1 MIADSFPVMQWA
13 LQRYLQ
19 RECGRQVLAVVGDS
33 DSLVERLADL
43 PPESIL
49 ITELGLPGQR
59 SRDGIHLVE
68 WLTRHCPQ
76 MKVMV
81 YSVFS
86 APLLAKAVPAQRRLG
101 LHQQAQPAGDAE
113 GGAGVHGARTD
124 LPRPGL
130 HPQRHTGKPLSPTEV
145 DILRRL
151 ARGDTVQRD
160 RPADHAQRVD
170 HQHPQ
175 EERDGQDRPQQRRR
189 TDRPGR
195 DELAPRTRLTGFE
208 TSRPPVAEQSSPA
221 PGAIPPQPRNP
232 HDPPAPLCPFRP
244 AVVS

>member
-1 MIADSFPVMQWA
+1 MSSNETLPGLVIADSFPVMQWA
-13 LQRYLQ
+13 LQRYLSE
-19 RECGRQVLAVVGDS
+19 ECGRQVLAVVGDS

-86 APLLAKAVPAQRRLG
+86 APLLAKAVLRSGASAYISKRSPLETLKAALECMALG
-101 LHQQAQPAGDAE
+101 QTFLD
-113 GGAGVHGARTD
+113 
-124 LPRPGL
+124 PGR

-151 ARGDTVQRD
+151 ARGDTVSEI
-160 RPADHAQRVD
+160 AQRTMRSVSTISTHKKNAMVKIGLNSD
-170 HQHPQ
+170 AELIALGVMNWLH
-175 EERDGQDRPQQRRR
+175 
-189 TDRPGR
+189 
-195 DELAPRTRLTGFE
+195 ELA
-208 TSRPPVAEQSSPA
+208 
-221 PGAIPPQPRNP
+221 
-232 HDPPAPLCPFRP
+232 
-244 AVVS
+244 

>member
-1 MIADSFPVMQWA
+1 MSSNETLPGLVIADSFPVMQWA
-13 LQRYLQ
+13 LQRYLSE
-19 RECGRQVLAVVGDS
+19 ECGRQVLAVVGDS

-86 APLLAKAVPAQRRLG
+86 APLLAKAVLRSGASAYISKRSPLETLKAALECMALG
-101 LHQQAQPAGDAE
+101 QTFLD
-113 GGAGVHGARTD
+113 
-124 LPRPGL
+124 PGL
-130 HPQRHTGKPLSPTEV
+130 HLQRHTGKPLSPTEV

-151 ARGDTVQRD
+151 ARGDTVSEI
-160 RPADHAQRVD
+160 AQRTMRSVSTISTHKKNAMVKIGLNSD
-170 HQHPQ
+170 AELIALGVMNWLH
-175 EERDGQDRPQQRRR
+175 
-189 TDRPGR
+189 
-195 DELAPRTRLTGFE
+195 ELA
-208 TSRPPVAEQSSPA
+208 
-221 PGAIPPQPRNP
+221 
-232 HDPPAPLCPFRP
+232 
-244 AVVS
+244 

>member
-1 MIADSFPVMQWA
+1 MSSNETLPGLVIADSFPVMQWA
-13 LQRYLQ
+13 LQRYLSE
-19 RECGRQVLAVVGDS
+19 ECGRQVLAVVGDS

-81 YSVFS
+81 YAVFS
-86 APLLAKAVPAQRRLG
+86 APLLAKAVLRSGASAYISKRSPLETLKAALECMALG
-101 LHQQAQPAGDAE
+101 QTFLD
-113 GGAGVHGARTD
+113 
-124 LPRPGL
+124 PGL

-151 ARGDTVQRD
+151 ARGDTVSEI
-160 RPADHAQRVD
+160 AQRTMRSVSTISTHKKNAMVKIGLNSD
-170 HQHPQ
+170 AELIALGVMNWLH
-175 EERDGQDRPQQRRR
+175 
-189 TDRPGR
+189 
-195 DELAPRTRLTGFE
+195 ELA
-208 TSRPPVAEQSSPA
+208 
-221 PGAIPPQPRNP
+221 
-232 HDPPAPLCPFRP
+232 
-244 AVVS
+244 

>member
-1 MIADSFPVMQWA
+1 MSSNETLPGLVIADSFPVMQWA
-13 LQRYLQ
+13 LQRYLSE
-19 RECGRQVLAVVGDS
+19 ECGRQVLAVVGDS

-86 APLLAKAVPAQRRLG
+86 APLLAKAVLRSGASAYISKRSPLETLKAALECMALG
-101 LHQQAQPAGDAE
+101 QTFLD
-113 GGAGVHGARTD
+113 
-124 LPRPGL
+124 PGL

-151 ARGDTVQRD
+151 ALGDTVSEI
-160 RPADHAQRVD
+160 AQRTMRSVSTISTHKKNAMVKIGLNSD
-170 HQHPQ
+170 AELIALGVMNWLH
-175 EERDGQDRPQQRRR
+175 
-189 TDRPGR
+189 
-195 DELAPRTRLTGFE
+195 ELA
-208 TSRPPVAEQSSPA
+208 
-221 PGAIPPQPRNP
+221 
-232 HDPPAPLCPFRP
+232 
-244 AVVS
+244 

>member
-1 MIADSFPVMQWA
+1 MSSNETLPGLVIADSFPVMQWA
-13 LQRYLQ
+13 LQRYLSE
-19 RECGRQVLAVVGDS
+19 ECGRQVLAVVGDS

-86 APLLAKAVPAQRRLG
+86 APLLAKAVLRSGASAYISKRSPLETLKAALECMALG
-101 LHQQAQPAGDAE
+101 QTFLD
-113 GGAGVHGARTD
+113 
-124 LPRPGL
+124 PGL

-151 ARGDTVQRD
+151 ARGDTVSEI
-160 RPADHAQRVD
+160 AQWTMRSVSTISTHKKNAMVKIGLNSD
-170 HQHPQ
+170 AELIALGVMNWLH
-175 EERDGQDRPQQRRR
+175 
-189 TDRPGR
+189 
-195 DELAPRTRLTGFE
+195 ELA
-208 TSRPPVAEQSSPA
+208 
-221 PGAIPPQPRNP
+221 
-232 HDPPAPLCPFRP
+232 
-244 AVVS
+244 

>member
-1 MIADSFPVMQWA
+1 MSSNETLPGLVIADSFPVMQWA
-13 LQRYLQ
+13 LQRYLSE
-19 RECGRQVLAVVGDS
+19 ECGRQVLAVVGDS

-86 APLLAKAVPAQRRLG
+86 APLLAKAVLRSGASAYISKRSPLETLKAALECMALG
-101 LHQQAQPAGDAE
+101 QTFLA
-113 GGAGVHGARTD
+113 
-124 LPRPGL
+124 PGL

-151 ARGDTVQRD
+151 ARGDTVSEI
-160 RPADHAQRVD
+160 AQRTMRSVSTISTHKKNAMVKIGLNSD
-170 HQHPQ
+170 AELIALGVMNWLH
-175 EERDGQDRPQQRRR
+175 
-189 TDRPGR
+189 
-195 DELAPRTRLTGFE
+195 ELA
-208 TSRPPVAEQSSPA
+208 
-221 PGAIPPQPRNP
+221 
-232 HDPPAPLCPFRP
+232 
-244 AVVS
+244 

>member
-1 MIADSFPVMQWA
+1 M
-13 LQRYLQ
+13 QRYLSE
-19 RECGRQVLAVVGDS
+19 ECGRQVLAVVGDS

-86 APLLAKAVPAQRRLG
+86 APLLAKAVLRSGASAYISKRSSLETLKAALECMALG
-101 LHQQAQPAGDAE
+101 QTFLD
-113 GGAGVHGARTD
+113 
-124 LPRPGL
+124 PGL

-151 ARGDTVQRD
+151 ARGDTVSEI
-160 RPADHAQRVD
+160 AQRTMRSVSTISTHKKNAMVKIGLNSD
-170 HQHPQ
+170 AELIALGVMNWLH
-175 EERDGQDRPQQRRR
+175 
-189 TDRPGR
+189 
-195 DELAPRTRLTGFE
+195 ELA
-208 TSRPPVAEQSSPA
+208 
-221 PGAIPPQPRNP
+221 
-232 HDPPAPLCPFRP
+232 
-244 AVVS
+244 

>member
-1 MIADSFPVMQWA
+1 MSSNETPPGLVIADSFPVMQWA
-13 LQRYLQ
+13 LQRYLSE
-19 RECGRQVLAVVGDS
+19 ECGRQVLAVVGDS
-33 DSLVERLADL
+33 DSLVEHLADL

-86 APLLAKAVPAQRRLG
+86 APLLAKAVLRSGASAYISKRSPLETLKAALECMALG
-101 LHQQAQPAGDAE
+101 QTFLD
-113 GGAGVHGARTD
+113 
-124 LPRPGL
+124 PGL

-151 ARGDTVQRD
+151 ARGDTVSEI
-160 RPADHAQRVD
+160 AQRTMRSVSTISTHKKNAMVKIGLNSD
-170 HQHPQ
+170 AELIALGVMNWLH
-175 EERDGQDRPQQRRR
+175 
-189 TDRPGR
+189 
-195 DELAPRTRLTGFE
+195 ELA
-208 TSRPPVAEQSSPA
+208 
-221 PGAIPPQPRNP
+221 
-232 HDPPAPLCPFRP
+232 
-244 AVVS
+244 

>member
-1 MIADSFPVMQWA
+1 MSSNETLPGLVIADSFPVMQWA
-13 LQRYLQ
+13 LQRYLSE
-19 RECGRQVLAVVGDS
+19 ECGRQVLAVVGDS

-86 APLLAKAVPAQRRLG
+86 APLLAKAVLRSGASAYISKRSPLETLKAALECMALG
-101 LHQQAQPAGDAE
+101 QTFLD
-113 GGAGVHGARTD
+113 
-124 LPRPGL
+124 PGL
-130 HPQRHTGKPLSPTEV
+130 HPQRHTGKPLSPSEV

-151 ARGDTVQRD
+151 ARGDTVSEI
-160 RPADHAQRVD
+160 AQRTMRSVSTISTHKKNAMVKIGLNSD
-170 HQHPQ
+170 AELIALGVMNWLH
-175 EERDGQDRPQQRRR
+175 
-189 TDRPGR
+189 
-195 DELAPRTRLTGFE
+195 ELA
-208 TSRPPVAEQSSPA
+208 
-221 PGAIPPQPRNP
+221 
-232 HDPPAPLCPFRP
+232 
-244 AVVS
+244 

>member
-1 MIADSFPVMQWA
+1 MSSNETLPGLVIADSFPVMQWA
-13 LQRYLQ
+13 LQRYLSE
-19 RECGRQVLAVVGDS
+19 ECGRQVLAVVGDS

-86 APLLAKAVPAQRRLG
+86 APLLAKAVLRSGASAYISKRSPLETLKAALECMALG
-101 LHQQAQPAGDAE
+101 QTFLD
-113 GGAGVHGARTD
+113 
-124 LPRPGL
+124 PGL
-130 HPQRHTGKPLSPTEV
+130 HPQRHTGKPMSPTEV

-151 ARGDTVQRD
+151 ARGDTVSEI
-160 RPADHAQRVD
+160 AQRTMRSVSTISTHKKNAMVKIGLNSD
-170 HQHPQ
+170 AELIALGVMNWLH
-175 EERDGQDRPQQRRR
+175 
-189 TDRPGR
+189 
-195 DELAPRTRLTGFE
+195 ELA
-208 TSRPPVAEQSSPA
+208 
-221 PGAIPPQPRNP
+221 
-232 HDPPAPLCPFRP
+232 
-244 AVVS
+244 

>member
-1 MIADSFPVMQWA
+1 MSSNETLPGLVIADSFPVMQWA
-13 LQRYLQ
+13 LQRYLSE
-19 RECGRQVLAVVGDS
+19 ECGRQVLAVVGDS

-86 APLLAKAVPAQRRLG
+86 APLLAKAVLRSGASAYISKRSPLETLKAALECMALG
-101 LHQQAQPAGDAE
+101 QAFLD
-113 GGAGVHGARTD
+113 
-124 LPRPGL
+124 PGL
-130 HPQRHTGKPLSPTEV
+130 HPQRHTGKPLSSTEV

-151 ARGDTVQRD
+151 ARGDTVSEI
-160 RPADHAQRVD
+160 AQRTMRSVSTISTHKKNAMVKIGLNSD
-170 HQHPQ
+170 AELIALGVMNWLH
-175 EERDGQDRPQQRRR
+175 
-189 TDRPGR
+189 
-195 DELAPRTRLTGFE
+195 ELA
-208 TSRPPVAEQSSPA
+208 
-221 PGAIPPQPRNP
+221 
-232 HDPPAPLCPFRP
+232 
-244 AVVS
+244 

>member
-1 MIADSFPVMQWA
+1 MSSNETLPGLVIADSFPVMQWA
-13 LQRYLQ
+13 LQRYLSE
-19 RECGRQVLAVVGDS
+19 ECGRQVLAVVGDS

-81 YSVFS
+81 YSVFG
-86 APLLAKAVPAQRRLG
+86 APLLAKAVLRSGASAYISKRSPLETLKAALECMALG
-101 LHQQAQPAGDAE
+101 QTFLD
-113 GGAGVHGARTD
+113 
-124 LPRPGL
+124 PGL

-151 ARGDTVQRD
+151 ARGDTVSEI
-160 RPADHAQRVD
+160 AQRTMRSVSTISTHKKNAMVKIGLNSD
-170 HQHPQ
+170 AELIALGVMNWLH
-175 EERDGQDRPQQRRR
+175 
-189 TDRPGR
+189 
-195 DELAPRTRLTGFE
+195 ELA
-208 TSRPPVAEQSSPA
+208 
-221 PGAIPPQPRNP
+221 
-232 HDPPAPLCPFRP
+232 
-244 AVVS
+244 

>member
-1 MIADSFPVMQWA
+1 MSSNETLPGLVIADSFPVMQWA
-13 LQRYLQ
+13 LQRYLSE
-19 RECGRQVLAVVGDS
+19 ECGRQVLAVVGDS

-86 APLLAKAVPAQRRLG
+86 APLLAKAVLRSGASAYISKRSPLETLKAALECMALG
-101 LHQQAQPAGDAE
+101 QTFLD
-113 GGAGVHGARTD
+113 
-124 LPRPGL
+124 PGL

-145 DILRRL
+145 DNLRRL
-151 ARGDTVQRD
+151 ARGDTVSEI
-160 RPADHAQRVD
+160 AQRTMRSVSTISTHKKNAMVKIGLNSD
-170 HQHPQ
+170 AELIALGVMNWLH
-175 EERDGQDRPQQRRR
+175 
-189 TDRPGR
+189 
-195 DELAPRTRLTGFE
+195 ELA
-208 TSRPPVAEQSSPA
+208 
-221 PGAIPPQPRNP
+221 
-232 HDPPAPLCPFRP
+232 
-244 AVVS
+244 

>member
-1 MIADSFPVMQWA
+1 MSSNETLPGLVIADSFPVMQWA
-13 LQRYLQ
+13 LQRYLSE
-19 RECGRQVLAVVGDS
+19 ECGRQVLAVVGDS

-86 APLLAKAVPAQRRLG
+86 ALLLAKAVLRSGASAYISKRSPLETLKAALECMALG
-101 LHQQAQPAGDAE
+101 QTFLD
-113 GGAGVHGARTD
+113 
-124 LPRPGL
+124 PGL

-151 ARGDTVQRD
+151 ARGDTVSEI
-160 RPADHAQRVD
+160 AQRTMRSVSTISTHKKNAMVKIGLNSD
-170 HQHPQ
+170 AELIALGVMNWLH
-175 EERDGQDRPQQRRR
+175 
-189 TDRPGR
+189 
-195 DELAPRTRLTGFE
+195 ELA
-208 TSRPPVAEQSSPA
+208 
-221 PGAIPPQPRNP
+221 
-232 HDPPAPLCPFRP
+232 
-244 AVVS
+244 

>member
-1 MIADSFPVMQWA
+1 MSSNATLPGLVIADSFPVMQWA
-13 LQRYLQ
+13 LQRYLSE
-19 RECGRQVLAVVGDS
+19 ECGRQVLAVVGDS

-86 APLLAKAVPAQRRLG
+86 APLLAKAVLRSGASAYISKRSPLETLKAALECMALG
-101 LHQQAQPAGDAE
+101 QTFLD
-113 GGAGVHGARTD
+113 
-124 LPRPGL
+124 PGL

-151 ARGDTVQRD
+151 ARGDTVSEI
-160 RPADHAQRVD
+160 AQRTMRSVSTISTHKKNAMVKIGLNSD
-170 HQHPQ
+170 AELIALGVMNWLH
-175 EERDGQDRPQQRRR
+175 
-189 TDRPGR
+189 
-195 DELAPRTRLTGFE
+195 ELA
-208 TSRPPVAEQSSPA
+208 
-221 PGAIPPQPRNP
+221 
-232 HDPPAPLCPFRP
+232 
-244 AVVS
+244 

>member
-1 MIADSFPVMQWA
+1 MSSNETLLGLVIADSFPVMQWA
-13 LQRYLQ
+13 LQRYLSE
-19 RECGRQVLAVVGDS
+19 ECGRQVLAVVGDS

-86 APLLAKAVPAQRRLG
+86 APLLAKAVLRSGASAYISKRSPLETLKAALECMALG
-101 LHQQAQPAGDAE
+101 QTFLD
-113 GGAGVHGARTD
+113 
-124 LPRPGL
+124 PGL

-151 ARGDTVQRD
+151 ARGDTVSEI
-160 RPADHAQRVD
+160 AQRTMRSVSTISTHKKNAMVKIGLNSD
-170 HQHPQ
+170 AELIALGVMNWLH
-175 EERDGQDRPQQRRR
+175 
-189 TDRPGR
+189 
-195 DELAPRTRLTGFE
+195 ELA
-208 TSRPPVAEQSSPA
+208 
-221 PGAIPPQPRNP
+221 
-232 HDPPAPLCPFRP
+232 
-244 AVVS
+244 

>member
-1 MIADSFPVMQWA
+1 MSSNETLPGLVIADSFPVMQWA
-13 LQRYLQ
+13 LQRYLSE
-19 RECGRQVLAVVGDS
+19 ECGRQVLAVVGDS

-86 APLLAKAVPAQRRLG
+86 APLLAKAVLRSGASAYISKRSPLETLKAALECMALG
-101 LHQQAQPAGDAE
+101 QTFLD
-113 GGAGVHGARTD
+113 
-124 LPRPGL
+124 PGL

-145 DILRRL
+145 DILWRL
-151 ARGDTVQRD
+151 ARGDTVSEI
-160 RPADHAQRVD
+160 AQRTMRSVSTISTHKKNAMVKIGLNSD
-170 HQHPQ
+170 AELIALGVMNWLH
-175 EERDGQDRPQQRRR
+175 
-189 TDRPGR
+189 
-195 DELAPRTRLTGFE
+195 ELA
-208 TSRPPVAEQSSPA
+208 
-221 PGAIPPQPRNP
+221 
-232 HDPPAPLCPFRP
+232 
-244 AVVS
+244 

>member
-1 MIADSFPVMQWA
+1 MSSNETLPGLVIADSFPVMQWA
-13 LQRYLQ
+13 LQRYLSE
-19 RECGRQVLAVVGDS
+19 ECGRQVLAVVGDS

-86 APLLAKAVPAQRRLG
+86 ASLLAKAVLRSGASAYISKRSPLETLKAALECMALG
-101 LHQQAQPAGDAE
+101 QTFLD
-113 GGAGVHGARTD
+113 
-124 LPRPGL
+124 PGL

-151 ARGDTVQRD
+151 ARGDTVSEI
-160 RPADHAQRVD
+160 AQRTMRSVSTISTHKKNAMVKIGLNSD
-170 HQHPQ
+170 AELIALGVMNWLH
-175 EERDGQDRPQQRRR
+175 
-189 TDRPGR
+189 
-195 DELAPRTRLTGFE
+195 ELA
-208 TSRPPVAEQSSPA
+208 
-221 PGAIPPQPRNP
+221 
-232 HDPPAPLCPFRP
+232 
-244 AVVS
+244 

>member
-1 MIADSFPVMQWA
+1 MSSNETLPGLVIADSFPVMQWA
-13 LQRYLQ
+13 LQRYLSE
-19 RECGRQVLAVVGDS
+19 ECGRQVLAVVGDS

-86 APLLAKAVPAQRRLG
+86 APLVAKAVLRSGASAYISKRSPLETLKAALECMALG
-101 LHQQAQPAGDAE
+101 QTFLD
-113 GGAGVHGARTD
+113 
-124 LPRPGL
+124 PGL

-151 ARGDTVQRD
+151 ARGDTVSEI
-160 RPADHAQRVD
+160 AQRTMRSVSTISTHKKNAMVKIGLNSD
-170 HQHPQ
+170 AELIALGVMNWLH
-175 EERDGQDRPQQRRR
+175 
-189 TDRPGR
+189 
-195 DELAPRTRLTGFE
+195 ELA
-208 TSRPPVAEQSSPA
+208 
-221 PGAIPPQPRNP
+221 
-232 HDPPAPLCPFRP
+232 
-244 AVVS
+244 

>member
-1 MIADSFPVMQWA
+1 MSSNETLPGLVIADSFPVMQWA
-13 LQRYLQ
+13 LQRYLSE
-19 RECGRQVLAVVGDS
+19 ECGRQVLAVVGDS

-86 APLLAKAVPAQRRLG
+86 APLLAKAVLRSGASAYISKRSPLETLKAALECMALG
-101 LHQQAQPAGDAE
+101 QTFLD
-113 GGAGVHGARTD
+113 
-124 LPRPGL
+124 PGL
-130 HPQRHTGKPLSPTEV
+130 HPQRHAGKPLSPTEV

-151 ARGDTVQRD
+151 ARGDTVSEI
-160 RPADHAQRVD
+160 AQRTMRSVSTISTHKKNAMVKIGLNSD
-170 HQHPQ
+170 AELIALGVMNWLH
-175 EERDGQDRPQQRRR
+175 
-189 TDRPGR
+189 
-195 DELAPRTRLTGFE
+195 ELA
-208 TSRPPVAEQSSPA
+208 
-221 PGAIPPQPRNP
+221 
-232 HDPPAPLCPFRP
+232 
-244 AVVS
+244 

>member
-1 MIADSFPVMQWA
+1 MSSNETLPGLVIADSFPVMQWA
-13 LQRYLQ
+13 LQRYLSE
-19 RECGRQVLAVVGDS
+19 ECGRQVLAMVGDS

-86 APLLAKAVPAQRRLG
+86 APLLAKAVLRSGASAYISKRSPLETLKAALECMALG
-101 LHQQAQPAGDAE
+101 QTFLD
-113 GGAGVHGARTD
+113 
-124 LPRPGL
+124 PGL

-151 ARGDTVQRD
+151 ARGDTVSEI
-160 RPADHAQRVD
+160 AQRTMRSVSTISTHKKNAMVKIGLNSD
-170 HQHPQ
+170 AELIALGVMNWLH
-175 EERDGQDRPQQRRR
+175 
-189 TDRPGR
+189 
-195 DELAPRTRLTGFE
+195 ELA
-208 TSRPPVAEQSSPA
+208 
-221 PGAIPPQPRNP
+221 
-232 HDPPAPLCPFRP
+232 
-244 AVVS
+244 

>member
-1 MIADSFPVMQWA
+1 MSLNETLPGLVIADSFPVMQWA
-13 LQRYLQ
+13 LQRYLSE
-19 RECGRQVLAVVGDS
+19 ECGRQVLAVVGDS

-43 PPESIL
+43 PPESML

-86 APLLAKAVPAQRRLG
+86 APLLAKAVLRSGASAYISKRSPLETLKAALECMALG
-101 LHQQAQPAGDAE
+101 QTFLD
-113 GGAGVHGARTD
+113 
-124 LPRPGL
+124 PGL

-151 ARGDTVQRD
+151 ARGDTVSEI
-160 RPADHAQRVD
+160 AQRTMRSVSTISTHKKNAMVKIGLNSD
-170 HQHPQ
+170 AELIALGVMNWLH
-175 EERDGQDRPQQRRR
+175 
-189 TDRPGR
+189 
-195 DELAPRTRLTGFE
+195 ELA
-208 TSRPPVAEQSSPA
+208 
-221 PGAIPPQPRNP
+221 
-232 HDPPAPLCPFRP
+232 
-244 AVVS
+244 

>member
-1 MIADSFPVMQWA
+1 MSSNETLPGLVIADSFPVMQWA
-13 LQRYLQ
+13 LQRYLSE
-19 RECGRQVLAVVGDS
+19 ECGRQVLAVVGDS
-33 DSLVERLADL
+33 DSLVECLADL

-86 APLLAKAVPAQRRLG
+86 APLLAKAVLRSGASAYISKRSPLETLKAALECMALG
-101 LHQQAQPAGDAE
+101 QTFLD
-113 GGAGVHGARTD
+113 
-124 LPRPGL
+124 PGL

-151 ARGDTVQRD
+151 ARGDTVS
-160 RPADHAQRVD
+160 
-170 HQHPQ
+170 
-175 EERDGQDRPQQRRR
+175 
-189 TDRPGR
+189 
-195 DELAPRTRLTGFE
+195 ELAKRTIRSVSTITTHKKNAMVKIGLN
-208 TSRPPVAEQSSPA
+208 SDAELIA
-221 PGAIPPQPRNP
+221 LGVMNWLHELA
-232 HDPPAPLCPFRP
+232 
-244 AVVS
+244 

>member
-1 MIADSFPVMQWA
+1 MSSNETLPGLVIADSFPVMQWA
-13 LQRYLQ
+13 LQRYLSE
-19 RECGRQVLAVVGDS
+19 ECGRQVLALVGDS

-86 APLLAKAVPAQRRLG
+86 APLLAKAVLRSGASAYISKRSPLETLKAALECMALG
-101 LHQQAQPAGDAE
+101 QTFLD
-113 GGAGVHGARTD
+113 
-124 LPRPGL
+124 PGL

-151 ARGDTVQRD
+151 ARGDTVSEI
-160 RPADHAQRVD
+160 AQRTMRSVSTISTHKKNAMVKIGLNSD
-170 HQHPQ
+170 AELIALGVMNWLH
-175 EERDGQDRPQQRRR
+175 
-189 TDRPGR
+189 
-195 DELAPRTRLTGFE
+195 ELA
-208 TSRPPVAEQSSPA
+208 
-221 PGAIPPQPRNP
+221 
-232 HDPPAPLCPFRP
+232 
-244 AVVS
+244 

>member
-1 MIADSFPVMQWA
+1 MSSNETLPGLVIADSFPVMQWA
-13 LQRYLQ
+13 LQRYLSE
-19 RECGRQVLAVVGDS
+19 ECGRQVLAVVGDS

-86 APLLAKAVPAQRRLG
+86 APLLAKAVLRSGASAYISKRNPLETLKAALECMALG
-101 LHQQAQPAGDAE
+101 QTFLD
-113 GGAGVHGARTD
+113 
-124 LPRPGL
+124 PGL

-151 ARGDTVQRD
+151 ARGDTVSEI
-160 RPADHAQRVD
+160 AQRTMRSVSTISTHKKNAMVKIGLNSD
-170 HQHPQ
+170 AELIALGVMNWLH
-175 EERDGQDRPQQRRR
+175 
-189 TDRPGR
+189 
-195 DELAPRTRLTGFE
+195 ELA
-208 TSRPPVAEQSSPA
+208 
-221 PGAIPPQPRNP
+221 
-232 HDPPAPLCPFRP
+232 
-244 AVVS
+244 

>member
-1 MIADSFPVMQWA
+1 MSSNETLPGLVIAYSFPVMQWA
-13 LQRYLQ
+13 LQRYLSE
-19 RECGRQVLAVVGDS
+19 ECGRQVLAVVGDS

-86 APLLAKAVPAQRRLG
+86 APLLAKAVLRSGASAYISKRSPLETLKAALECMALG
-101 LHQQAQPAGDAE
+101 QTFLD
-113 GGAGVHGARTD
+113 
-124 LPRPGL
+124 PGL

-151 ARGDTVQRD
+151 ARGDTVSEI
-160 RPADHAQRVD
+160 AQRTMRSVSTISTHKKNAMVKIGLNSD
-170 HQHPQ
+170 AELIALGVMNWLH
-175 EERDGQDRPQQRRR
+175 
-189 TDRPGR
+189 
-195 DELAPRTRLTGFE
+195 ELA
-208 TSRPPVAEQSSPA
+208 
-221 PGAIPPQPRNP
+221 
-232 HDPPAPLCPFRP
+232 
-244 AVVS
+244 

>member
-1 MIADSFPVMQWA
+1 MSSNETLPGLVIADSFPVMQWA
-13 LQRYLQ
+13 LQRYLSE
-19 RECGRQVLAVVGDS
+19 ECGRQVLAVVGDS

-43 PPESIL
+43 PSESIL

-86 APLLAKAVPAQRRLG
+86 APLLAKAVLRSGASAYISKRSPLETLKAALECMALG
-101 LHQQAQPAGDAE
+101 QTFLD
-113 GGAGVHGARTD
+113 
-124 LPRPGL
+124 PGL

-151 ARGDTVQRD
+151 ARGDTVSEI
-160 RPADHAQRVD
+160 AQRTMRSVSTISTHKKNAMVKIGLNSD
-170 HQHPQ
+170 AELIALGVMNWLH
-175 EERDGQDRPQQRRR
+175 
-189 TDRPGR
+189 
-195 DELAPRTRLTGFE
+195 ELA
-208 TSRPPVAEQSSPA
+208 
-221 PGAIPPQPRNP
+221 
-232 HDPPAPLCPFRP
+232 
-244 AVVS
+244 

>member
-1 MIADSFPVMQWA
+1 MSSNETLPGLVIADSFPVMQWA
-13 LQRYLQ
+13 LQRYLSE
-19 RECGRQVLAVVGDS
+19 ECGRQVLAVVGDS

-68 WLTRHCPQ
+68 WLARHCPQ

-86 APLLAKAVPAQRRLG
+86 APLLAKAVLRSGASAYISKRSPLETLKAALECMALG
-101 LHQQAQPAGDAE
+101 QTFLD
-113 GGAGVHGARTD
+113 
-124 LPRPGL
+124 PGL

-151 ARGDTVQRD
+151 ARGDTVSEI
-160 RPADHAQRVD
+160 AQRTMRSVSTISTHKKNAMVKIGLNSD
-170 HQHPQ
+170 AELIALGVMNWLH
-175 EERDGQDRPQQRRR
+175 
-189 TDRPGR
+189 
-195 DELAPRTRLTGFE
+195 ELA
-208 TSRPPVAEQSSPA
+208 
-221 PGAIPPQPRNP
+221 
-232 HDPPAPLCPFRP
+232 
-244 AVVS
+244 

>member
-1 MIADSFPVMQWA
+1 MSSNETLPGLVIADSFPVMQWA
-13 LQRYLQ
+13 LQRYLSE
-19 RECGRQVLAVVGDS
+19 ECGRQVLAVVGDS

-86 APLLAKAVPAQRRLG
+86 APLLAKAVLRSGASAYISKRSSLETLKAALECMALG
-101 LHQQAQPAGDAE
+101 QTFLD
-113 GGAGVHGARTD
+113 
-124 LPRPGL
+124 PGL

-151 ARGDTVQRD
+151 ARGDTVSEI
-160 RPADHAQRVD
+160 AQRTMRSVSTISTHKKNAMVKIGLNSD
-170 HQHPQ
+170 AELIALGVMNWLH
-175 EERDGQDRPQQRRR
+175 
-189 TDRPGR
+189 
-195 DELAPRTRLTGFE
+195 ELA
-208 TSRPPVAEQSSPA
+208 
-221 PGAIPPQPRNP
+221 
-232 HDPPAPLCPFRP
+232 
-244 AVVS
+244 

>member
-1 MIADSFPVMQWA
+1 MSSNETLPGLVIADSFPVMQWA
-13 LQRYLQ
+13 LQRYLSE
-19 RECGRQVLAVVGDS
+19 ECGRQVLAVVGDS

-86 APLLAKAVPAQRRLG
+86 APLLAKAVLRSGASAYISKRSPLETLKAALECMALG
-101 LHQQAQPAGDAE
+101 QTFLD
-113 GGAGVHGARTD
+113 
-124 LPRPGL
+124 PGL

-151 ARGDTVQRD
+151 ARGDTVSEI
-160 RPADHAQRVD
+160 AQRTMRSVSTISIHKKNAMVKIGLNSD
-170 HQHPQ
+170 AELIALGVMNWLH
-175 EERDGQDRPQQRRR
+175 
-189 TDRPGR
+189 
-195 DELAPRTRLTGFE
+195 ELA
-208 TSRPPVAEQSSPA
+208 
-221 PGAIPPQPRNP
+221 
-232 HDPPAPLCPFRP
+232 
-244 AVVS
+244 

>member
-1 MIADSFPVMQWA
+1 MSSNETLPGLVISDSFPVMQWA
-13 LQRYLQ
+13 LQRYLSE
-19 RECGRQVLAVVGDS
+19 ECGRQVLAVVGDS

-86 APLLAKAVPAQRRLG
+86 APLLAKAVLRSGASAYISKRSPLETLKAALECMALG
-101 LHQQAQPAGDAE
+101 QTFLD
-113 GGAGVHGARTD
+113 
-124 LPRPGL
+124 PGL

-151 ARGDTVQRD
+151 ARGDTVSEI
-160 RPADHAQRVD
+160 AQRTMRSVSTISTHKKNAMVKIGLNSD
-170 HQHPQ
+170 AELIALGVMNWLH
-175 EERDGQDRPQQRRR
+175 
-189 TDRPGR
+189 
-195 DELAPRTRLTGFE
+195 ELA
-208 TSRPPVAEQSSPA
+208 
-221 PGAIPPQPRNP
+221 
-232 HDPPAPLCPFRP
+232 
-244 AVVS
+244 

>member
-1 MIADSFPVMQWA
+1 MSSNETLPGLVIADSFPVMQWA
-13 LQRYLQ
+13 LQRYLSE
-19 RECGRQVLAVVGDS
+19 ECGRQVLAVVGDS

-86 APLLAKAVPAQRRLG
+86 APLLAKAVLRSGASAYISKRSPLEMLKAALECMALG
-101 LHQQAQPAGDAE
+101 QTFLD
-113 GGAGVHGARTD
+113 
-124 LPRPGL
+124 PGL

-151 ARGDTVQRD
+151 ARGDTVSEI
-160 RPADHAQRVD
+160 AQRTMRSVSTISTHKKNAMVKIGLNSD
-170 HQHPQ
+170 AELIALGVMNWLH
-175 EERDGQDRPQQRRR
+175 
-189 TDRPGR
+189 
-195 DELAPRTRLTGFE
+195 ELA
-208 TSRPPVAEQSSPA
+208 
-221 PGAIPPQPRNP
+221 
-232 HDPPAPLCPFRP
+232 
-244 AVVS
+244 

>member
-1 MIADSFPVMQWA
+1 MSSNETLPGLVIADSFPVMQWA
-13 LQRYLQ
+13 LQRYLSE
-19 RECGRQVLAVVGDS
+19 ECGRQVLAVVGDS

-86 APLLAKAVPAQRRLG
+86 APLLAKAVLRSGASAYISKRSPLETLKAALECMALG
-101 LHQQAQPAGDAE
+101 QTFLD
-113 GGAGVHGARTD
+113 
-124 LPRPGL
+124 PGL

-151 ARGDTVQRD
+151 ARGDTVSEI
-160 RPADHAQRVD
+160 AQRTMRSVSTISTHKKNAMVKIGANSD
-170 HQHPQ
+170 AELIALGVMNWLH
-175 EERDGQDRPQQRRR
+175 
-189 TDRPGR
+189 
-195 DELAPRTRLTGFE
+195 ELA
-208 TSRPPVAEQSSPA
+208 
-221 PGAIPPQPRNP
+221 
-232 HDPPAPLCPFRP
+232 
-244 AVVS
+244 

>member
-1 MIADSFPVMQWA
+1 MSSNETLPGLVIADSFPVMQWA
-13 LQRYLQ
+13 LQRYLSE
-19 RECGRQVLAVVGDS
+19 ECGRQVLAVVGDS

-86 APLLAKAVPAQRRLG
+86 APLLAKAVLRSGASAYISKRSPLETLKAALECMALG
-101 LHQQAQPAGDAE
+101 
-113 GGAGVHGARTD
+113 RTFLD
-124 LPRPGL
+124 PGL

-151 ARGDTVQRD
+151 ARGDTVSEI
-160 RPADHAQRVD
+160 AQRTMRSVSTISTHKKNAMVKIGLNSD
-170 HQHPQ
+170 AELIALGVMNWLH
-175 EERDGQDRPQQRRR
+175 
-189 TDRPGR
+189 
-195 DELAPRTRLTGFE
+195 ELA
-208 TSRPPVAEQSSPA
+208 
-221 PGAIPPQPRNP
+221 
-232 HDPPAPLCPFRP
+232 
-244 AVVS
+244 

>member
-1 MIADSFPVMQWA
+1 MSSNETLPGLVIADSFPVMQWA
-13 LQRYLQ
+13 LQRYLSE
-19 RECGRQVLAVVGDS
+19 ECGRQVLAVVGDS
-33 DSLVERLADL
+33 DSLVERLAGL

-86 APLLAKAVPAQRRLG
+86 APLLAKAVLRSGASAYISKRSPLETLKAALECMALG
-101 LHQQAQPAGDAE
+101 QTFLD
-113 GGAGVHGARTD
+113 
-124 LPRPGL
+124 PGL

-151 ARGDTVQRD
+151 ARGDTVSEI
-160 RPADHAQRVD
+160 AQRTMRSVSTISTHKKNAMVKIGLNSD
-170 HQHPQ
+170 AELIALGVMNWLH
-175 EERDGQDRPQQRRR
+175 
-189 TDRPGR
+189 
-195 DELAPRTRLTGFE
+195 ELA
-208 TSRPPVAEQSSPA
+208 
-221 PGAIPPQPRNP
+221 
-232 HDPPAPLCPFRP
+232 
-244 AVVS
+244 

>member
-1 MIADSFPVMQWA
+1 MPGLVIADSFPVMQWA
-13 LQRYLQ
+13 LQRYLSE
-19 RECGRQVLAVVGDS
+19 ECGRQVLAVVGDS

-86 APLLAKAVPAQRRLG
+86 APLLAKAVLRSGASAYISKRSPLETLKAALECMALG
-101 LHQQAQPAGDAE
+101 QTFLD
-113 GGAGVHGARTD
+113 
-124 LPRPGL
+124 PGL

-151 ARGDTVQRD
+151 ARGDTVSEI
-160 RPADHAQRVD
+160 AQRTMRSVSTISTHKKNAMVKIGLNSD
-170 HQHPQ
+170 AELIALGVMNWLH
-175 EERDGQDRPQQRRR
+175 
-189 TDRPGR
+189 
-195 DELAPRTRLTGFE
+195 ELA
-208 TSRPPVAEQSSPA
+208 
-221 PGAIPPQPRNP
+221 
-232 HDPPAPLCPFRP
+232 
-244 AVVS
+244 

>member
-1 MIADSFPVMQWA
+1 MSSNETLPGLVIADSFPVMQWA
-13 LQRYLQ
+13 LQRYLSE
-19 RECGRQVLAVVGDS
+19 ECGRQVLAVVGDS

-86 APLLAKAVPAQRRLG
+86 APLLAKAVLRSGASAYISKRSPLETLKAALECMALG
-101 LHQQAQPAGDAE
+101 QTFLD
-113 GGAGVHGARTD
+113 
-124 LPRPGL
+124 PGL

-151 ARGDTVQRD
+151 ARGDTVSEI
-160 RPADHAQRVD
+160 AQRTMRSVSTFSTHKKNAMVKIGLNSD
-170 HQHPQ
+170 AELIALGVMNWLH
-175 EERDGQDRPQQRRR
+175 
-189 TDRPGR
+189 
-195 DELAPRTRLTGFE
+195 ELA
-208 TSRPPVAEQSSPA
+208 
-221 PGAIPPQPRNP
+221 
-232 HDPPAPLCPFRP
+232 
-244 AVVS
+244 